1 MESAIETSDLK
12 LSGDLVQTSKNC
24 DAKHERTFN
33 SSAADLDK
41 RWHETG
47 RSCGC
52 VFWWKPG
59 YRDLLSYVTFLLDV
73 WPVFCCFFPSARVNW
88 CSCASVVIFSNS
100 VVINSLSSF
109 SVPFSVISMLRSA
122 RCMSLLSVGVV
133 E

>member
-1 MESAIETSDLK
+1 MSTQYWSRVETSSANRQRMVSAIETSSELK

-41 RWHETG
+41 RWHDTG

-59 YRDLLSYVTFLLDV
+59 YRDLL
-73 WPVFCCFFPSARVNW
+73 
-88 CSCASVVIFSNS
+88 
-100 VVINSLSSF
+100 
-109 SVPFSVISMLRSA
+109 M
-122 RCMSLLSVGVV
+122 
-133 E
+133 